1 MAERRVLLFDMDGVL
16 IESLE
21 AYRYAYTCWA
31 KIYRIERS
39 QFPRDLHGRR
49 PEDVIAS
56 IMVDAPPARV
66 VEALESFERLMEEGT
81 SKAVAMPGA
90 QALVAALP
98 PDRWAVVT
106 SARRR
111 YGPALL
117 AAAGVEPPAVMVC
130 GDDTTQ
136 GKPDPE
142 CFLKAARALGAAP
155 AACTVVEDA
164 PVGIQA
170 ALRGGMSVVAVATT
184 HKPEALSGAPR
195 VYDSL
200 AAASADL
207 LELVR

>member
-1 MAERRVLLFDMDGVL
+1 MLLFDMDGVL

-21 AYRYAYTCWA
+21 AYRYAYTSWA
-31 KIYRIERS
+31 KRYRIERS

-81 SKAVAMPGA
+81 AKAVAMPGA

-98 PDRWAVVT
+98 AERWAVVT

-111 YGPALL
+111 YAPALL
-117 AAAGVEPPAVMVC
+117 ASAGLDPPAVMVC

-142 CFLKAARALGAAP
+142 CFLKAAQALGAAP
-155 AACTVVEDA
+155 AMCTVVEDA
-164 PVGIQA
+164 PVGIDA
-170 ALRGGMSVVAVATT
+170 GLRGGMSVVAVATT
-184 HKPEALSGAPR
+184 HAVGELSRAGR
-195 VYDSL
+195 VYESL
-200 AAASADL
+200 AAAGPDL
-207 LELVR
+207 LALVR